1 MFGYVTVCKPELK
14 MKDYYTYRAYY
25 CGLCKVLKEKYGFL
39 GQMTLTYD
47 MTFLVLLLTSLYEE
61 KPTREQNRCVVHPVK
76 KHDML
81 FNEITEYAADMNIV
95 LTYFHFA
102 DDWNDEKSKVGLAGM
117 RALRKTYLKIREQYP
132 KKCEK
137 IRRCLVRLQ
146 KAEKRKEESIDVVS
160 GYFGELMGELLLY
173 KEDVW
178 KHTLKRLGFYLG
190 KYIYIL
196 DAYDDLEK
204 DKETGSYNPL
214 LPLYHDEKYEEKCG
228 QMLTLVLAECSSAF
242 ERLPCIEYGD
252 ILRNI
257 LYVGVWNKYD
267 EKQKK
272 ITENEEGIEE

>member
-25 CGLCKVLKEKYGFL
+25 CGLCRILKEKYGFL

-61 KPTREQNRCVVHPVK
+61 KPTHERNHCIVHPIK

-102 DDWNDEKSKVGLAGM
+102 DDWKDEKSKVGFTGM
-117 RALRKTYLKIREQYP
+117 RMLHKTYMKIKEKYP
-132 KKCEK
+132 EKCEK
-137 IRRCLVRLQ
+137 IRRCLVRLN
-146 KAEKRKEESIDVVS
+146 KAEKRKEENIDIVS

-173 KEDVW
+173 KKDIW
-178 KHTLKRLGFYLG
+178 KNTLKRLGFYLG

-204 DKETGSYNPL
+204 DKENGSYNPL
-214 LPLYHDEKYEEKCG
+214 LSLSDAEQYEEKCG
-228 QMLTLVLAECSSAF
+228 QMLTLVLAECSNAF
-242 ERLPCIEYGD
+242 EKLPCVEYID

-272 ITENEEGIEE
+272 NKENEKGIEK